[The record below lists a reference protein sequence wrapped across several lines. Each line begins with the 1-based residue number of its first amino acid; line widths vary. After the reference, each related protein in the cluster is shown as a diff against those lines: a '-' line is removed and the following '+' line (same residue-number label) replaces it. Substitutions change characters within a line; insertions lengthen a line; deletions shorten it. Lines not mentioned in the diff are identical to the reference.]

1 MKFEQYILNVL
12 YEQLLTEQYDSGYA
26 IKIMPEESSLGQQAK
41 QKAEDAGFVFGFA
54 VKAVRVGGKKLKAVS
69 DESKIVDDIIAL
81 IKSKPKDEYGDILN
95 IGRKFDNPKY
105 SYIFIEQPSI
115 RQRVKNYIGL
125 IQDRSL
131 FDEIFDVMKSVI
143 TKKGSPITYYGK
155 KETPTEIERL
165 RDVGRTIGNIRVYN
179 ETQYTELLQ
188 KIETYVKG
196 VNDTQ
201 LTSYWNNY
209 LKNQLA
215 DIKPFTQIP
224 IAGTPVSDIEDTSTV
239 KVQKDVEFN
248 NFIGD
253 AKVLTNP
260 AGEQIIIPVYGL
272 QAIAAQNGTGQGL
285 FYGEFNEQGLPK
297 RGETIYSRTDILG
310 NNPSDRWK
318 NLSNKQKSMI
328 SNKMFE
334 LRDWWVGNQNGVDNY
349 LQLIYFKGELPS
361 SEEKGDE
368 PGFYFYYGKTIGD
381 VELQFDF
388 DAKNNVYQQL
398 FSLEKAKGSLEIIK
412 KLYPDYDSIQ
422 GLIYKGTLRNRG
434 NQFKDGKMY
443 LVVNGKQIPI
453 YDFKNGKAT
462 GTDESK
468 TISAEI
474 DARKAEI
481 DAKAAKEKA
490 DADAKAAK
498 EKEAQVKADAK
509 KAKEEAD
516 KKKKALAKAKEANK
530 DSLFPLSVKKVI
542 LYDGRDGQLFQ
553 QKLQPNPKELT
564 KQSILQGDV
573 DFENK
578 GFARIKFTYEDP
590 RTKDK
595 TEFSNFYVNKIQLKP
610 KYQK

>member
-115 RQRVKNYIGL
+115 RKRVKNYIGL

-131 FDEIFDVMKSVI
+131 FDEIFDVMKRVI

-188 KIETYVKG
+188 EIETYVKG

-215 DIKPFTQIP
+215 DIKSFTQIP

-260 AGEQIIIPVYGL
+260 AGEQIIIPTYGL
-272 QAIAAQNGTGQGL
+272 QSVVATRGKGQGL
-285 FYGEFNEQGLPK
+285 FYGEFNDQGLPK
-297 RGETIYSRTDILG
+297 RGESIYSTIDILG
-310 NNPSDRWK
+310 NDPTDRWK

-328 SNKMFE
+328 STSGFE
-334 LRDWWVGNQNGVDNY
+334 LLDWWVSSKNGVDNY
-349 LQLIYFKGELPS
+349 LQLVYFKGELAS
-361 SEEKGDE
+361 TGDMDGE
-368 PGFYFYYGKTIGD
+368 PGFHFYYGESVGD

-388 DAKNNVYQQL
+388 DAKNSVYQNL
-398 FSLEKAKGSLEIIK
+398 FSLEKAEGSLKIINK
-412 KLYPDYDSIQ
+412 IYPEYDSIQ
-422 GLIYKGTLRNRG
+422 GLIYKGTLRNQG
-434 NQFKDGKMY
+434 NKFKDGKMY
-443 LVVNGKQIPI
+443 LVVNGKQILV
-453 YDFKNGKAT
+453 YNFNNGEAID
-462 GTDESK
+462 TDESK
-468 TISAEI
+468 AISAEI
-474 DARKAEI
+474 NARKAEI

-490 DADAKAAK
+490 EKAEKEEK
-498 EKEAQVKADAK
+498 EKEK
-509 KAKEEAD
+509 KEKEEKE
-516 KKKKALAKAKEANK
+516 KKKKALAKAKKANK
-530 DSLFPLSVKKVI
+530 NSLFPLSVKKVI
-542 LYDGRDGQLFQ
+542 LFDGRDGRLFQ
-553 QKLQPNPKELT
+553 KKFQPNPKELT
-564 KQSILQGDV
+564 KQSILSGDV
-573 DFENK
+573 YFENK
-578 GFARIKFTYEDP
+578 GFVRIKFTY
-590 RTKDK
+590 KG
-595 TEFSNFYVNKIQLKP
+595 TEYSNFYVEKTQLKP
-610 KYQK
+610 EYQK